1 MSTARLNHWFLRDTV
16 AAQRRVGTLRNPNL
30 LQRRRPIHVVRY
42 LAVATIVVM
51 WMAALVTIKDGSFA
65 PPWQP
70 GGAQPMSLGSPTNGS
85 LIFAATPAPVECTVE
100 PRTIEEVILLVG
112 IADPSDWDEPY
123 GQSLPPDREE
133 PRPTGEPA
141 SAETVAAIKATMD
154 QFALC
159 SQTGTLLL
167 QMAFWSDDLI
177 KRVYTEPLTSDVI
190 PALQDGPDASPNEP
204 ISMDLAVERAE
215 LLEDGRVIA
224 DVQATVPSDAGADLE
239 FVSIVFV
246 QQGHRWLMDEVLG
259 TAASG
264 PSDPSAA
271 DASVDQAA
279 LQGTTFVIN
288 PAAARCDVTPRT
300 AEELAALTSS
310 SGSPIAGGNP
320 PGEIS
325 RSPSLP
331 SEPSS
336 SPSPALQGTPAMS
349 ETTAEIEKTVLRIIE
364 CRLRGSTLQRLATLS
379 ADNIRLNGV
388 LMPRDIVNLAATPP
402 ASRFTFAPRIM
413 IQVESVQRLSDGR
426 VAATV
431 SQYYIE
437 GETPSRFQLIVVRE
451 EDRWLLDETIGI
463 EPFFPTHRVV
473 SGPIDVYDRPGADG
487 TILAVT
493 QPREELDYRGGL
505 MVIHGDV
512 WIYARAESGIAG

>member
-1 MSTARLNHWFLRDTV
+1 V
-16 AAQRRVGTLRNPNL
+16 
-30 LQRRRPIHVVRY
+30 
-42 LAVATIVVM
+42 
-51 WMAALVTIKDGSFA
+51 
-65 PPWQP
+65 
-70 GGAQPMSLGSPTNGS
+70 
-85 LIFAATPAPVECTVE
+85 VECTVE

-123 GQSLPPDREE
+123 GQSLHPYREE

-141 SAETVAAIKATMD
+141 SPETIAAIKATMD
-154 QFALC
+154 QLALC
-159 SQTGTLLL
+159 SQGGTLLH
-167 QMAFWSDDLI
+167 QMAFWSDALI

-215 LLEDGRVIA
+215 LLEEGRVIA

-246 QQGHRWLMDEVLG
+246 QQGDRWLMDEVLG

-379 ADNIRLNGV
+379 ADNIRLNGIT
-388 LMPRDIVNLAATPP
+388 MPRDTVDLAATPR
-402 ASRFTFAPRIM
+402 ASRFTLAPEFV

-431 SQYYIE
+431 SQYVIE
-437 GETPSRFQLIVVRE
+437 GGNPSRFQLIFVRE

-487 TILAVT
+487 TVLAVT
-493 QPREELDYRGGL
+493 QPREEIEYRGDL
-505 MVIHGDV
+505 IVIHGVV
-512 WIYARAESGIAG
+512 WIYVRAESGIAGWVRQEEVEALD